1 VNRLVIFFSLVITC
15 LLGNLLPAWA
25 HKPSDSY
32 LNLEVK
38 EGQVSGRW
46 DIALRDLD
54 YAMGLD
60 GNGDGAITW
69 GELRGQT
76 KTLNAYALSR
86 LQLRSEGILCPT
98 QATGLQVDSHS
109 DGAYAV
115 LHFTALCP
123 KPSAKLALTYS
134 LLFDLDPQHRGL
146 LNVKAG
152 DTTRTAIFSPDNG
165 EQEIELDANGIQQF
179 FAFGREGIGHIWQGY
194 DHILFLLT
202 LLIPAVLERQEK
214 RWQPVKDL
222 PTAFGN
228 VLKVVTAFTLAHSL
242 TLTLATLHIVQLPSR
257 FVESAIAISVVLA
270 ALNNLYPL
278 VQGRRWLIAFCF
290 GLIHGFGFASVLAD
304 LGLPQGTLLLALVG
318 FNLGVEIGQ
327 IAIVAAFLPI
337 AFVLRRSWF
346 YRRITLMAGSSAIA
360 AVACVWLLERVFDFK
375 LLAF

>member
-1 VNRLVIFFSLVITC
+1 MNRLVIFFALFITG

-32 LNLEVK
+32 LSLEVK
-38 EGQVSGRW
+38 AGQVDGRW

-54 YAMGLD
+54 YAIGLD

-76 KTLNAYALSR
+76 KSLNAYALSR
-86 LQLRSEGILCPT
+86 LQLRSEGMLCPT
-98 QATGLQVDSHS
+98 QAKGLQVDSHS

-115 LHFTALCP
+115 LRFTALCP
-123 KPSAKLALTYS
+123 KPSTKLALTYS

-152 DTTRTAIFSPDNG
+152 DTTHTAIFDPENG
-165 EQEIELDANGIQQF
+165 EQEIELDTNGIQQF
-179 FAFGREGIGHIWQGY
+179 FAFGREGIWHIWQGY

-202 LLIPAVLERQEK
+202 LLIPAVLERQEN

-257 FVESAIAISVVLA
+257 LVESAIAISVVLA

-318 FNLGVEIGQ
+318 FNLGVEVGQ
-327 IAIVAAFLPI
+327 IAIVAAFLPV

-346 YRRITLMAGSSAIA
+346 YQQITLLAGSSVIA